1 MNKHE
6 KQLAAYYIARC
17 LNDMRIASMLGNDAA
32 KEKAEKDYK
41 RYTAKLR
48 EMLTMKFE
56 MFGLDYNKS
65 VSRPMNEVLQMSI
78 EMYSNIVNGQPAF

>member
-1 MNKHE
+1 MNKNE
-6 KQLAAYYIARC
+6 KQLAAYYLARC
-17 LNDMRIASMLGNDAA
+17 MDDMRIASKYGDDAA

-41 RYTAKLR
+41 RYTTKLR

-56 MFGLDYNKS
+56 MFALDYNKS
-65 VSRPMNEVLQMSI
+65 VSRPMNEVLEMAI